1 MIKSMTAYSSIILN
15 LKSHKV
21 IIEIKCL
28 NSKNL
33 DLSCKIPSELKER
46 DNSIRTLISKNLQ
59 RGKIDFILYYEK
71 ASNYNPTK
79 INSAIVRD
87 NINELK
93 KIADGNTAADL
104 LKIAIQ
110 MPNAYNVIKD
120 SPAIKEWNKIQKN
133 IKKAITQAD
142 KYRVNEGLEI
152 QKDITNKIQ
161 NIKKL
166 LIKVDKLKHRRIIKI
181 KKKIKEDIV
190 NLNLKIDNNRF
201 EQELIYY
208 LEKYDINEEIVRLNS
223 HINFF
228 TSVIKTKSPNGKKL
242 GFISQEIGR
251 EINTIG
257 AKSYDAGMQKIVVEM
272 KDELEKIKEQILN
285 IL

>member
-1 MIKSMTAYSSIILN
+1 MIKSMTAYSSTILN

-59 RGKIDFILYYEK
+59 RGKIDFILYFEK
-71 ASNYNPTK
+71 GSNYNPTT
-79 INSAIVRD
+79 INSKIVSD
-87 NINELK
+87 NINKLK
-93 KIADGNTAADL
+93 KIANGNATDL
-104 LKIAIQ
+104 LKIAMQ
-110 MPNAYNVIKD
+110 MPNAYDVVKA
-120 SPAIKEWNKIQKN
+120 SPIVKEWNKIQKE
-133 IKKAITQAD
+133 IKKIIIKAD

-152 QKDITNKIQ
+152 QKDITNKIK

-257 AKSYDAGMQKIVVEM
+257 SKSYDAGMQKIVVEM
-272 KDELEKIKEQILN
+272 KDQLEKIKEQILN

>member
-1 MIKSMTAYSSIILN
+1 MIKSMTAYSSTILN

-79 INSAIVRD
+79 INSAIVSD

-93 KIADGNTAADL
+93 KIADGNAADL

-120 SPAIKEWNKIQKN
+120 SPAVNEWSKIQKE
-133 IKKAITQAD
+133 IKKAIAQAN
-142 KYRVNEGLEI
+142 KYRGNEGVEI
-152 QKDITNKIQ
+152 QKDITDKIK

-228 TSVIKTKSPNGKKL
+228 TSVIKAKSPNGKKL

-257 AKSYDAGMQKIVVEM
+257 SKSYDSGMQKIVVEM
-272 KDELEKIKEQILN
+272 KDQLEKIKEQILN

>member
-46 DNSIRTLISKNLQ
+46 NNSIRTLISKNLQ

-79 INSAIVRD
+79 INSAIVSD

-93 KIADGNTAADL
+93 KIADGNTADL

-110 MPNAYNVIKD
+110 MPNAYNVVKD
-120 SPAIKEWNKIQKN
+120 SPAIKEWGKIQKE

-142 KYRVNEGLEI
+142 KYRINEGLEI
-152 QKDITNKIQ
+152 QKDITNKIK

-257 AKSYDAGMQKIVVEM
+257 SKSYDADMQKIVVEM

>member
-79 INSAIVRD
+79 INSAIVSD

-93 KIADGNTAADL
+93 KIADGNAADL

-120 SPAIKEWNKIQKN
+120 SPAVNEWSKIQKE
-133 IKKAITQAD
+133 IKKAIAQAN
-142 KYRVNEGLEI
+142 KYRGNEGVEI
-152 QKDITNKIQ
+152 QKDITDKIK

-257 AKSYDAGMQKIVVEM
+257 SKSYDAGMQKIVVEM
-272 KDELEKIKEQILN
+272 KDQLEKIKEQILN

>member
-1 MIKSMTAYSSIILN
+1 MIKSMTAYSSTILN

-79 INSAIVRD
+79 INSAIVSD

-93 KIADGNTAADL
+93 KIADGNAADL

-110 MPNAYNVIKD
+110 MPNAYNIIKD
-120 SPAIKEWNKIQKN
+120 SPAIKEWRKIQKE
-133 IKKAITQAD
+133 IKKAIAQAD

-152 QKDITNKIQ
+152 QKDITNKIK

-228 TSVIKTKSPNGKKL
+228 TSVVKTKSPNGKKL

-257 AKSYDAGMQKIVVEM
+257 SKSYDAGMQKIVVEM
-272 KDELEKIKEQILN
+272 KDQLEKIKEQILN

>member
-1 MIKSMTAYSSIILN
+1 MTAYSSIILN

-46 DNSIRTLISKNLQ
+46 NNSIRTLISKNLQ
-59 RGKIDFILYYEK
+59 RGKIDFILCYEK

-79 INSAIVRD
+79 INSAIVSD

-93 KIADGNTAADL
+93 KIADGNTADL

-110 MPNAYNVIKD
+110 MPNAYNVVKD
-120 SPAIKEWNKIQKN
+120 SPAIKEWDKIQKE

-142 KYRVNEGLEI
+142 KYRINEGLEI
-152 QKDITNKIQ
+152 QKDITNKIK

-166 LIKVDKLKHRRIIKI
+166 LIKVDKLKHRRRIKI

-257 AKSYDAGMQKIVVEM
+257 SKSYDAGMQKIVVEM
-272 KDELEKIKEQILN
+272 KDQLEKIKEQILN

>member
-46 DNSIRTLISKNLQ
+46 NNSIRTLISKNLQ

-79 INSAIVRD
+79 INSAIVSD

-93 KIADGNTAADL
+93 KIADSNAADL

-110 MPNAYNVIKD
+110 MPNAYNIIKD
-120 SPAIKEWNKIQKN
+120 SPAIKEWSKIQKE
-133 IKKAITQAD
+133 IKKAIAQAD

-152 QKDITNKIQ
+152 QKDITNKIK

-257 AKSYDAGMQKIVVEM
+257 SKSYDAGMQKIVVEM
-272 KDELEKIKEQILN
+272 KDQLEKIKEQILN

>member
-1 MIKSMTAYSSIILN
+1 MIKSMTAYSSTILN

-46 DNSIRTLISKNLQ
+46 DNSLRTLISKNLQ

-79 INSAIVRD
+79 INSAIVSD

-93 KIADGNTAADL
+93 KIADGNAADL

-110 MPNAYNVIKD
+110 MPNAYNIIKD
-120 SPAIKEWNKIQKN
+120 SPAIKEWSKIQKE
-133 IKKAITQAD
+133 IKKAIAQAN
-142 KYRVNEGLEI
+142 KYRGNEGVEI
-152 QKDITNKIQ
+152 QKDITDKIK

-228 TSVIKTKSPNGKKL
+228 TSVVKTKSPNGKKL

-257 AKSYDAGMQKIVVEM
+257 SKSYDAGMQKIVVEM
-272 KDELEKIKEQILN
+272 KDQLEKIKEQILN

>member
-1 MIKSMTAYSSIILN
+1 MIKSMTAYSSTILN

-79 INSAIVRD
+79 INSAIVSD

-93 KIADGNTAADL
+93 KIADGNAADL

-120 SPAIKEWNKIQKN
+120 SPAVNEWSKIQKE
-133 IKKAITQAD
+133 IKKAIAQAN
-142 KYRVNEGLEI
+142 KYRGNEGVEI
-152 QKDITNKIQ
+152 QKDITDKIK

-228 TSVIKTKSPNGKKL
+228 TSVIKAKSPNGKKL

-257 AKSYDAGMQKIVVEM
+257 SKSYDSGMQKIVVEM
-272 KDELEKIKEQILN
+272 KDELEKIKEQLLN

>member
-46 DNSIRTLISKNLQ
+46 NNSIRTLISKNLQ
-59 RGKIDFILYYEK
+59 RGKIDFILCYEK

-79 INSAIVRD
+79 INSAIVSD

-93 KIADGNTAADL
+93 KIADGNTADL

-110 MPNAYNVIKD
+110 MPNAYNVVKD
-120 SPAIKEWNKIQKN
+120 SPAIKEWDKIQKE

-142 KYRVNEGLEI
+142 KYRINEGLEI
-152 QKDITNKIQ
+152 QKDITNKIK

-166 LIKVDKLKHRRIIKI
+166 LIKVDKLKHRRRIKI

-257 AKSYDAGMQKIVVEM
+257 SKSYDAGMQKIVVEM
-272 KDELEKIKEQILN
+272 KDQLEKIKEQILN

>member
-46 DNSIRTLISKNLQ
+46 NNSIRTLISKNLQ
-59 RGKIDFILYYEK
+59 RGKIDFILCYEK

-79 INSAIVRD
+79 INSAIVSD

-93 KIADGNTAADL
+93 KIADGNTADL

-110 MPNAYNVIKD
+110 MPNAYNVVKD
-120 SPAIKEWNKIQKN
+120 SPAIKEWDKIQKE

-142 KYRVNEGLEI
+142 KYRINEGLEI
-152 QKDITNKIQ
+152 QKDITNKIK

-257 AKSYDAGMQKIVVEM
+257 SKSYDAGMQKIVVEM
-272 KDELEKIKEQILN
+272 KDQLEKIKEQILN

>member
-93 KIADGNTAADL
+93 KIVDGNTAADL

>member
-1 MIKSMTAYSSIILN
+1 MIKSMTAYSSTILN

-79 INSAIVRD
+79 INSAIVSD

-93 KIADGNTAADL
+93 KIADGNAADL

-110 MPNAYNVIKD
+110 MPNAYNIIKD
-120 SPAIKEWNKIQKN
+120 SPAIKEWSKIQKE
-133 IKKAITQAD
+133 IKKAIAQAD
-142 KYRVNEGLEI
+142 KYRANEGLEI
-152 QKDITNKIQ
+152 QKDITNKIK

-228 TSVIKTKSPNGKKL
+228 TSVVKTKSPNGKKL

-257 AKSYDAGMQKIVVEM
+257 SKSYDAGMQKIVVEM
-272 KDELEKIKEQILN
+272 KDQLEKIKEQNLN